1 MSVFEL
7 SKKNHPKITQNSTKT
22 RKKSFTHCTSC
33 KRNRTIATAANRVKT
48 EKYYASTRRRGAGGH
63 LQEARARAGEVLR
76 GMQIRRGHGRRSPP
90 EFRRKLGSDA
100 RLRSA
105 RGEGGVSVAAAAAMR
120 SSLAAHTSNQSG
132 HRALA
137 DWIGDWMPPHLTPP
151 LLLPSPSPPFCSRN
165 FCPFGIAPPPP
176 GPPPPAASTSGAS
189 A

>member
-48 EKYYASTRRRGAGGH
+48 EKYYGSTRRRGAGGY

-90 EFRRKLGSDA
+90 EFRRQLGSDA

-105 RGEGGVSVAAAAAMR
+105 RGEGECRWLLR